1 MGWQVDGDGDQ
12 VSPSLC
18 AQCANQYL
26 VQELCKSF
34 IMGSRKL
41 VTTEILMRAIESV
54 PPPRVRHDQFL
65 SVRTVY
71 STGGDSKRSWGPTT
85 HSIEICQPLPRD
97 GMQRPAAVSAAPRQS
112 VLAEGDPAG
121 FLRPQSPPQSPP
133 PPPPPTATA
142 KDEDASPA

>member
-54 PPPRVRHDQFL
+54 PPPRVRH
-65 SVRTVY
+65 
-71 STGGDSKRSWGPTT
+71 
-85 HSIEICQPLPRD
+85 
-97 GMQRPAAVSAAPRQS
+97 RPVPECSYS
-112 VLAEGDPAG
+112 VLDGGRQQEELGAD
-121 FLRPQSPPQSPP
+121 
-133 PPPPPTATA
+133 
-142 KDEDASPA
+142 DAFY